1 MFHIYTYIS
10 YIALIEEEIEKQTY
24 CDCERG
30 CVSGFHFGLS
40 LAPMRF
46 ESETEQIG
54 CVREIGGY

>member
-1 MFHIYTYIS
+1 MV
-10 YIALIEEEIEKQTY
+10 LIEEEIEKQTY

-54 CVREIGGY
+54 CVREIGEY